1 MGKHHW
7 KVEKQPEWYVKAVRK
22 TIAKLPGG
30 YAEAADW
37 LDVTENALFNRL
49 RADGDQIFP
58 LGWAMILQR
67 AGGTHF
73 IADAV
78 AQSANGV
85 FVSLPDVEDVDN
97 ADINQRLLE
106 VIEQIGS
113 YSKQIRSAIEDGVV
127 EPHEKTAIND
137 ELYLSISKLQEHAA
151 LVYKIFAF
159 QKVMTPAS
167 VQLRAPWRVVTVEK
181 LTHEQFNNTLPSLA
195 TDCASCTRWK
205 SEGGVLLCSKCTG
218 GRVIVTHSFAEWAV
232 GDFNRQKETVLCDK
246 LTAGSKITTEYPS
259 ESFVGSRK
267 HNGLST
273 SAKAMSMNASVR
285 SNSFVVN
292 SGK

>member
-22 TIAKLPGG
+22 TIAALPGG

-97 ADINQRLLE
+97 ADMARLKKNNSDLHDLL
-106 VIEQIGS
+106 VDYYVGGMTFMSLASKHCCSDGYIG
-113 YSKQIRSAIEDGVV
+113 K
-127 EPHEKTAIND
+127 
-137 ELYLSISKLQEHAA
+137 KLQKAEGIIEGMLMA
-151 LVYKIFAF
+151 LDIRLE
-159 QKVMTPAS
+159 MDI
-167 VQLRAPWRVVTVEK
+167 VVT
-181 LTHEQFNNTLPSLA
+181 
-195 TDCASCTRWK
+195 K
-205 SEGGVLLCSKCTG
+205 S
-218 GRVIVTHSFAEWAV
+218 
-232 GDFNRQKETVLCDK
+232 N
-246 LTAGSKITTEYPS
+246 
-259 ESFVGSRK
+259 
-267 HNGLST
+267 
-273 SAKAMSMNASVR
+273 
-285 SNSFVVN
+285 
-292 SGK
+292 

>member
-1 MGKHHW
+1 M
-7 KVEKQPEWYVKAVRK
+7 V
-22 TIAKLPGG
+22 
-30 YAEAADW
+30 
-37 LDVTENALFNRL
+37 
-49 RADGDQIFP
+49 
-58 LGWAMILQR
+58 LQR

-159 QKVMTPAS
+159 QKVVTPAS

-195 TDCASCTRWK
+195 TDCASCAGWK
-205 SEGGVLLCSKCTG
+205 SEGGVLLCSKCT
-218 GRVIVTHSFAEWAV
+218 R
-232 GDFNRQKETVLCDK
+232 
-246 LTAGSKITTEYPS
+246 
-259 ESFVGSRK
+259 
-267 HNGLST
+267 
-273 SAKAMSMNASVR
+273 
-285 SNSFVVN
+285 
-292 SGK
+292 

>member
-22 TIAKLPGG
+22 TIATLPGG

-58 LGWAMILQR
+58 LGWAMVLQR

-78 AQSANGV
+78 AQSANG
-85 FVSLPDVEDVDN
+85 
-97 ADINQRLLE
+97 
-106 VIEQIGS
+106 IEQIGS

-127 EPHEKTAIND
+127 EPHEQTAIND

-151 LVYKIFAF
+151 LVYKIFCAPE
-159 QKVMTPAS
+159 KSNARECAAPGVVAS
-167 VQLRAPWRVVTVEK
+167 I
-181 LTHEQFNNTLPSLA
+181 
-195 TDCASCTRWK
+195 ASGC
-205 SEGGVLLCSKCTG
+205 G
-218 GRVIVTHSFAEWAV
+218 
-232 GDFNRQKETVLCDK
+232 ET
-246 LTAGSKITTEYPS
+246 
-259 ESFVGSRK
+259 
-267 HNGLST
+267 
-273 SAKAMSMNASVR
+273 NA
-285 SNSFVVN
+285 
-292 SGK
+292 

>member
-7 KVEKQPEWYVKAVRK
+7 KIEKQPEWYVKAVRK
-22 TIAKLPGG
+22 TIAALPGG

-58 LGWAMILQR
+58 LGWAMVLQR

-137 ELYLSISKLQEHAA
+137 ELYLSISKLQ
-151 LVYKIFAF
+151 V
-159 QKVMTPAS
+159 P
-167 VQLRAPWRVVTVEK
+167 VVTPR
-181 LTHEQFNNTLPSLA
+181 LAHLPPIWMMTTLI
-195 TDCASCTRWK
+195 CCR
-205 SEGGVLLCSKCTG
+205 
-218 GRVIVTHSFAEWAV
+218 RSFAAWWRHPVPAWRR
-232 GDFNRQKETVLCDK
+232 GETTSCLPRFVLCC
-246 LTAGSKITTEYPS
+246 
-259 ESFVGSRK
+259 
-267 HNGLST
+267 
-273 SAKAMSMNASVR
+273 
-285 SNSFVVN
+285 
-292 SGK
+292 

>member
-1 MGKHHW
+1 MGNHHW
-7 KVEKQPEWYVKAVRK
+7 KVEKQPEWYVKSVRK
-22 TIAKLPGG
+22 TIAALPGG

-58 LGWAMILQR
+58 LGWAMVLQR

-151 LVYKIFAF
+151 LRPRVCSSGRRGVDCFW
-159 QKVMTPAS
+159 
-167 VQLRAPWRVVTVEK
+167 LWR
-181 LTHEQFNNTLPSLA
+181 N
-195 TDCASCTRWK
+195 
-205 SEGGVLLCSKCTG
+205 
-218 GRVIVTHSFAEWAV
+218 
-232 GDFNRQKETVLCDK
+232 
-246 LTAGSKITTEYPS
+246 
-259 ESFVGSRK
+259 
-267 HNGLST
+267 
-273 SAKAMSMNASVR
+273 
-285 SNSFVVN
+285 
-292 SGK
+292 

>member
-22 TIAKLPGG
+22 TIAALPGG
-30 YAEAADW
+30 YAEAAEW

-67 AGGTHF
+67 AAGTHY

-78 AQSANGV
+78 AQSAGGV
-85 FVSLPDVEDVDN
+85 FVSLPEIEEVEN

-127 EPHEKTAIND
+127 MSCICQFRSSRSMQHWSTKSFA
-137 ELYLSISKLQEHAA
+137 LQKR
-151 LVYKIFAF
+151 V
-159 QKVMTPAS
+159 TPAS
-167 VQLRAPWRVVTVEK
+167 VKLRASWRFVSVEK
-181 LTHEQFNNTLPSLA
+181 LTHEQFN
-195 TDCASCTRWK
+195 
-205 SEGGVLLCSKCTG
+205 
-218 GRVIVTHSFAEWAV
+218 
-232 GDFNRQKETVLCDK
+232 
-246 LTAGSKITTEYPS
+246 
-259 ESFVGSRK
+259 
-267 HNGLST
+267 
-273 SAKAMSMNASVR
+273 
-285 SNSFVVN
+285 
-292 SGK
+292 GK

>member
-22 TIAKLPGG
+22 TIAALPGG

-85 FVSLPDVEDVDN
+85 FVSLPD
-97 ADINQRLLE
+97 
-106 VIEQIGS
+106 
-113 YSKQIRSAIEDGVV
+113 
-127 EPHEKTAIND
+127 
-137 ELYLSISKLQEHAA
+137 
-151 LVYKIFAF
+151 
-159 QKVMTPAS
+159 
-167 VQLRAPWRVVTVEK
+167 
-181 LTHEQFNNTLPSLA
+181 
-195 TDCASCTRWK
+195 
-205 SEGGVLLCSKCTG
+205 TG
-218 GRVIVTHSFAEWAV
+218 QHHHRCNGR
-232 GDFNRQKETVLCDK
+232 
-246 LTAGSKITTEYPS
+246 
-259 ESFVGSRK
+259 
-267 HNGLST
+267 
-273 SAKAMSMNASVR
+273 
-285 SNSFVVN
+285 
-292 SGK
+292 

>member
-97 ADINQRLLE
+97 ADIN
-106 VIEQIGS
+106 
-113 YSKQIRSAIEDGVV
+113 
-127 EPHEKTAIND
+127 
-137 ELYLSISKLQEHAA
+137 
-151 LVYKIFAF
+151 
-159 QKVMTPAS
+159 
-167 VQLRAPWRVVTVEK
+167 
-181 LTHEQFNNTLPSLA
+181 
-195 TDCASCTRWK
+195 
-205 SEGGVLLCSKCTG
+205 
-218 GRVIVTHSFAEWAV
+218 
-232 GDFNRQKETVLCDK
+232 
-246 LTAGSKITTEYPS
+246 
-259 ESFVGSRK
+259 
-267 HNGLST
+267 
-273 SAKAMSMNASVR
+273 
-285 SNSFVVN
+285 
-292 SGK
+292 

>member
-58 LGWAMILQR
+58 LGLAMILQR

-113 YSKQIRSAIEDGVV
+113 YSKQIR
-127 EPHEKTAIND
+127 
-137 ELYLSISKLQEHAA
+137 
-151 LVYKIFAF
+151 
-159 QKVMTPAS
+159 
-167 VQLRAPWRVVTVEK
+167 
-181 LTHEQFNNTLPSLA
+181 
-195 TDCASCTRWK
+195 
-205 SEGGVLLCSKCTG
+205 
-218 GRVIVTHSFAEWAV
+218 
-232 GDFNRQKETVLCDK
+232 
-246 LTAGSKITTEYPS
+246 
-259 ESFVGSRK
+259 
-267 HNGLST
+267 
-273 SAKAMSMNASVR
+273 
-285 SNSFVVN
+285 
-292 SGK
+292 

>member
-7 KVEKQPEWYVKAVRK
+7 KIEKQPEWYVKAVRK
-22 TIAKLPGG
+22 TIAALPGG

-58 LGWAMILQR
+58 LGWAMVLQR

-127 EPHEKTAIND
+127 KGQNINTSPP
-137 ELYLSISKLQEHAA
+137 EINRPLLH
-151 LVYKIFAF
+151 
-159 QKVMTPAS
+159 
-167 VQLRAPWRVVTVEK
+167 WR
-181 LTHEQFNNTLPSLA
+181 PM
-195 TDCASCTRWK
+195 ASCSVSPVR
-205 SEGGVLLCSKCTG
+205 
-218 GRVIVTHSFAEWAV
+218 
-232 GDFNRQKETVLCDK
+232 
-246 LTAGSKITTEYPS
+246 P
-259 ESFVGSRK
+259 
-267 HNGLST
+267 LS
-273 SAKAMSMNASVR
+273 MMI
-285 SNSFVVN
+285 
-292 SGK
+292 

>member
-7 KVEKQPEWYVKAVRK
+7 KIEKQPEWYVKAVRK
-22 TIAKLPGG
+22 TIAALPGG

-58 LGWAMILQR
+58 LGWAMVLQR

-113 YSKQIRSAIEDGVV
+113 YSKQIRSAIEDGV
-127 EPHEKTAIND
+127 
-137 ELYLSISKLQEHAA
+137 
-151 LVYKIFAF
+151 
-159 QKVMTPAS
+159 
-167 VQLRAPWRVVTVEK
+167 EK

-195 TDCASCTRWK
+195 TDCASCTGWK
-205 SEGGVLLCSKCTG
+205 SEGGVLLCSKCT
-218 GRVIVTHSFAEWAV
+218 R
-232 GDFNRQKETVLCDK
+232 
-246 LTAGSKITTEYPS
+246 
-259 ESFVGSRK
+259 
-267 HNGLST
+267 
-273 SAKAMSMNASVR
+273 
-285 SNSFVVN
+285 
-292 SGK
+292 